1 MDPLSQHKKSFS
13 LPPLFPPLLFPRFP
27 SWLLSSLLSSLPILL
42 SVCLSATGHA
52 FFPFSSFVRLMK
64 GNEWALL
71 LSKRD
76 CLRVL
81 DTIVLIRS
89 LFCPPPPPPLGFG
102 PLPRSHG
109 PHRGSPSSPRPL
121 AAVRRRCGEVDR
133 GELEKARTGKEE
145 EERAL
150 SRVSVLSIHR
160 SSSSSLSSL
169 RSPPPRFFDVWTNG
183 RGEVRSRLRLLHS

>member
-1 MDPLSQHKKSFS
+1 MDPLSQHKESFS
-13 LPPLFPPLLFPRFP
+13 LPPLPPLLFPRFP

-52 FFPFSSFVRLMK
+52 FPFSSSVRLMK

-109 PHRGSPSSPRPL
+109 PLRGSPSRPCPL

-133 GELEKARTGKEE
+133 GELEKARTEEEE

-160 SSSSSLSSL
+160 SSSSLSSL

-183 RGEVRSRLRLLHS
+183 RGEVRSRLRPLHI